1 MLKGRRRKRMWY
13 SGSRE
18 TAWKLRVCC
27 FSHDSCWGQ
36 LASKFSQLAN
46 DELTISSDLRCFIS
60 LYILRRRYISIHRCL
75 IIIHLLRTWGRL
87 FASVQTARTT
97 TAVPFFIFL
106 HLFSI
111 TLCYEAWNVSS
122 ELWWRRGSDLLI
134 FQYAGEWWNDYAQLE
149 FDSMKH
155 ACKHVHQNAWTCYKN
170 ALNYQIDGFQMFP
183 RFPANPAVGPTESS
197 VLQEDL
203 QLPFSTRGL
212 WSLLEIRSCSRSC
225 DTIEEQYDNRI
236 T

>member
-36 LASKFSQLAN
+36 LASKFSKGAN

-60 LYILRRRYISIHRCL
+60 LYILRSWYISIHRCL
-75 IIIHLLRTWGRL
+75 IIMHLLRTWGRL

-97 TAVPFFIFL
+97 TAVPFSFFW

-111 TLCYEAWNVSS
+111 TYAMRLEASAPSFDEGEVQICWSSNMLGSDEPIIHSWSSTALSMQVNMYIKMHKTAIKMHWTFIELSNWWFPNVSK
-122 ELWWRRGSDLLI
+122 I
-134 FQYAGEWWNDYAQLE
+134 
-149 FDSMKH
+149 
-155 ACKHVHQNAWTCYKN
+155 
-170 ALNYQIDGFQMFP
+170 
-183 RFPANPAVGPTESS
+183 SS
-197 VLQEDL
+197 
-203 QLPFSTRGL
+203 
-212 WSLLEIRSCSRSC
+212 
-225 DTIEEQYDNRI
+225 
-236 T
+236 